1 MGRWTTRS
9 DQRALPDLNHNGFF
23 LAHLTGKTFLGR
35 AGARAGR
42 CDTCETPAHL
52 CLCCGPVLASTAEM
66 AFAVP
71 SPVHY
76 SSDSMELTQYLGI
89 DHS

>member
-1 MGRWTTRS
+1 
-9 DQRALPDLNHNGFF
+9 
-23 LAHLTGKTFLGR
+23 
-35 AGARAGR
+35 
-42 CDTCETPAHL
+42 
-52 CLCCGPVLASTAEM
+52 M